1 MKALQTTR
9 ERTRQRA
16 LPKVD
21 LSLAKAEFSDWLDK
35 ATDKVFFSS
44 KGESFITSFMI
55 FSALYILIHLVIALS
70 KGWLKL

>member
-9 ERTRQRA
+9 ERA

-21 LSLAKAEFSDWLDK
+21 LSLAKAEFADWLDK
-35 ATDKVFFSS
+35 ATNKVFFSN
-44 KGESFITSFMI
+44 KGESFIASFMI
-55 FSALYILIHLVIALS
+55 FSALYILFHLVIAFS